1 MLLFVFKVAKR
12 HFVVVQPLR
21 HAIETRPLDAG
32 IRETVAAFL
41 KVCIQTRKI
50 MRTHLHTLN
59 HFEYVLKTL
68 FLALRAFLPRD

>member
-1 MLLFVFKVAKR
+1 MVFCLCFSVLLFVFKVAKR

-41 KVCIQTRKI
+41 KVYAYRQEK
-50 MRTHLHTLN
+50 
-59 HFEYVLKTL
+59 
-68 FLALRAFLPRD
+68 